1 MLRMYRWNANFHND
15 KNWVIAL
22 MVPAIC
28 NRSVGG
34 YNTCALHADKGR
46 MRLMLTSSRLS
57 GYKALAARKDEHICQ
72 SQGQCGTFMARDA
85 VQLR

>member
-46 MRLMLTSSRLS
+46 MRLMLTSSRIKRLQS
-57 GYKALAARKDEHICQ
+57 IGSWKDSRNPVGLEM
-72 SQGQCGTFMARDA
+72 SRRER
-85 VQLR
+85 V